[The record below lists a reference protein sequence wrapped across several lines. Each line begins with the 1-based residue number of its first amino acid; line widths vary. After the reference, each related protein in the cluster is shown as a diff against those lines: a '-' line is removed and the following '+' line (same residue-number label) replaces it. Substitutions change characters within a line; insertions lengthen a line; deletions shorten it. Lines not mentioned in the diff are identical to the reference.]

1 MQLAASVTCADWQ
14 PYSAAGKPV
23 LGIPA
28 GPYLAQASDEALAVF
43 EEQVMRLRGAGYMV
57 LRQPLFPDI
66 TEINRRHR
74 TMIAYEFAQEQ
85 ENWFPEYEDLYRP
98 RTAALIRE
106 GQQVDPEEA
115 ADIRDAQSVL
125 REEVEHVM
133 DVHDIDL
140 WICPAAPGPA
150 PEGIGSTGDP
160 IMNLPWTY
168 LGLPAVTLPA
178 AFARNGLPLG
188 LQMVGKWMEDEKLLG
203 WAGKIEIAMRR

>member
-1 MQLAASVTCADWQ
+1 
-14 PYSAAGKPV
+14 
-23 LGIPA
+23 
-28 GPYLAQASDEALAVF
+28 
-43 EEQVMRLRGAGYMV
+43 MRLQGAGYMV
-57 LRQPLFPDI
+57 VRQPLFPDI
-66 TEINRRHR
+66 AEINRRH
-74 TMIAYEFAQEQ
+74 TAMIAYEFAQEQ
-85 ENWFPEYEDLYRP
+85 RDWFAEYEDLYRP

-133 DVHDIDL
+133 DVHGIDL
-140 WICPAAPGPA
+140 WLAPAAPGPA

-168 LGLPAVTLPA
+168 LGLPTVTLPA

-188 LQMVGKWMEDEKLLG
+188 LQMVGKWMEDGKLLR
-203 WAGKIEIAMRR
+203 WAGEIEAVVRR